1 MENLLDI
8 SIIDR
13 VSNEALQSKTHFPYI
28 REWIA
33 DLSEV
38 QICLFDIEL
47 QVIQVS
53 TGVSK
58 KEHRKNIRILRPDV
72 ELPSLNDK

>member
-1 MENLLDI
+1 MDI
-8 SIIDR
+8 SIVDR

-28 REWIA
+28 REWIV

-38 QICLFDIEL
+38 QINLFDIEL
-47 QVIQVS
+47 QVIQAS

-58 KEHRKNIRILRPDV
+58 KEHRENIRILRPDV
-72 ELPSLNDK
+72 ELPYLDGV